1 MIGPVCKVSTS
12 ICPDCF
18 GTGID
23 QDPRFKDD
31 KLMCL
36 RCKGKGTIVSESK
49 VMCIYC
55 AGRGKDQNNI
65 CVHCNGSGYNN
76 LVE

>member
-23 QDPRFKDD
+23 QDPRFKED

-49 VMCIYC
+49 IMCLYC
-55 AGRGKDQNNI
+55 GGKDSNNT
-65 CVHCNGSGYNN
+65 CVHCNGSGYND